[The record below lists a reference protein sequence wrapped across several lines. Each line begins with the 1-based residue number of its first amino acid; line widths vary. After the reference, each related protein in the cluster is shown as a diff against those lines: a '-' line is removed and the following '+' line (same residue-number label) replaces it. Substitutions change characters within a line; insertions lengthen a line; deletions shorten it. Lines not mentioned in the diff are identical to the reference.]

1 MYQKEYSVA
10 NKNVPIDAL
19 IEMYTYDLVI
29 LLILT
34 GQGTCFVWVLIKAI
48 DVKISSNFSSSIWFV
63 NLSANI
69 VFQ

>member
-34 GQGTCFVWVLIKAI
+34 GQGTCFV
-48 DVKISSNFSSSIWFV
+48 
-63 NLSANI
+63 
-69 VFQ
+69 